1 MCVFFFLVVLP
12 SLFRPLFFFFR
23 FAFLCLFSSYAFCQ
37 PLIDLIDSQCVIRKR
52 FYRDSCIQREGSS
65 SSSSPRDIGRNR
77 GAKAGNTAAASGGR
91 GRALAAAAA
100 GGAVDGGASVPSET
114 MKDLEVV
121 RSEHFPLRTVL
132 VDNRP
137 RAVIQQANVLPVKS
151 WYPRDSQDRQL
162 LELLPVLLALTS
174 CQDVRSV
181 LGLRPGVEATLR
193 PPPVATAAAVVR

>member
-1 MCVFFFLVVLP
+1 M
-12 SLFRPLFFFFR
+12 
-23 FAFLCLFSSYAFCQ
+23 
-37 PLIDLIDSQCVIRKR
+37 
-52 FYRDSCIQREGSS
+52 
-65 SSSSPRDIGRNR
+65 
-77 GAKAGNTAAASGGR
+77 
-91 GRALAAAAA
+91 
-100 GGAVDGGASVPSET
+100 DGGASVPSET